1 MKAKIFLMP
10 LFFITL
16 FGLAQAQTKNPV
28 YDDSCWVTITR
39 VIDGDTY
46 EFYYDSQRYKIRLVG
61 IDCFEIHRNNRL
73 QKQADETGINIDKAY
88 DLGWQALRFVRD
100 KIENKKVL
108 LFKDYTQNN
117 FDVYGRL
124 LRKVWVDG
132 YYLADSLETLCAK
145 VINRKRY
152 YKK

>member
-1 MKAKIFLMP
+1 MKLFLMP

-16 FGLAQAQTKNPV
+16 LGLARAQTKNPV

-73 QKQADETGINIDKAY
+73 QKQADEAGINIEKAY

-132 YYLADSLETLCAK
+132 YFLADSLETFCAK
-145 VINRKRY
+145 VINRKRI

>member
-1 MKAKIFLMP
+1 MNKFIFLIV
-10 LFFITL
+10 LSITL
-16 FGLAQAQTKNPV
+16 IEVAQAQTKNPV

-73 QKQADETGINIDKAY
+73 QKQADEAGVDIDKAY

-132 YYLADSLETLCAK
+132 YYLADSLETFCAK

-152 YKK
+152 FRK

>member
-1 MKAKIFLMP
+1 MNKFIFLIV
-10 LFFITL
+10 LSITL
-16 FGLAQAQTKNPV
+16 KGVAQAQTKNPV

-73 QKQADETGINIDKAY
+73 QKQADEAGIDIDKAY
-88 DLGWQALRFVRD
+88 DLGWRALRFVRD
-100 KIENKKVL
+100 KIENRKVL

-132 YYLADSLETLCAK
+132 YYLADSLETFCAK

-152 YKK
+152 FRK